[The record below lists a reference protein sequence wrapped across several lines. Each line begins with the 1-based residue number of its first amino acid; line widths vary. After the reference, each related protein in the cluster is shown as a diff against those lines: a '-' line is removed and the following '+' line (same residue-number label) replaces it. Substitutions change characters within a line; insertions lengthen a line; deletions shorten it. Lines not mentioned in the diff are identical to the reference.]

1 MSMNPTEA
9 IKKAL
14 DRGAGAALVTVT
26 EVRGEAPSRV
36 GMKLAVDQ
44 EGAVF
49 GTLGCDGFDSAGE
62 ADARKSL
69 SGVSQFEAQY
79 PWHDGSAIIVS
90 VKQFKPGD
98 RIHSAA
104 REIPELLIV
113 GGGPVA
119 RALLDLGEPLGFN
132 VRVAAG
138 PNSPKVG
145 EFEGADEVVVVTEV
159 RDVEALRPNANTYV
173 VICGHDES
181 FSQPVLRTLIRSEAP
196 YLGMMGSRR
205 HTSHLYEELRTAG
218 FSEADLKRVHTP
230 VGLDLGA
237 ETPEEI
243 ALSVLAQ
250 IVAIRRG
257 GSGTPLDLAT

>member
-1 MSMNPTEA
+1 MEPTEA
-9 IKKAL
+9 IRKAL
-14 DRGAGAALVTVT
+14 ERGAGAALVTVT
-26 EVRGEAPSRV
+26 QVIGEAPSRV
-36 GMKLAVDQ
+36 GMKLAIDQ
-44 EGAVF
+44 EGEVF
-49 GTLGCDGFDSAGE
+49 GTLGCDGFDSSGL
-62 ADARKSL
+62 ADARKSM
-69 SGVSQFEAQY
+69 SEISHFESQY
-79 PWHDGSAIIVS
+79 PWHDGAAITVS
-90 VKQFKPGD
+90 VKPFKPGD
-98 RIHSAA
+98 RIASAI

-119 RALLDLGEPLGFN
+119 RALLELGEPLGFN

-138 PNSPKVG
+138 PASPKVG
-145 EFEGADEVVVVTEV
+145 EFDGADEVVVVTEV

-173 VICGHDES
+173 VICGHDVA
-181 FSQPVLRTLIRSEAP
+181 FSQPVLRTLIRSDAT

-205 HTSHLYEELRTAG
+205 HTSHLYDELRSEG
-218 FSEADLKRVHTP
+218 FSEVELARVHTP